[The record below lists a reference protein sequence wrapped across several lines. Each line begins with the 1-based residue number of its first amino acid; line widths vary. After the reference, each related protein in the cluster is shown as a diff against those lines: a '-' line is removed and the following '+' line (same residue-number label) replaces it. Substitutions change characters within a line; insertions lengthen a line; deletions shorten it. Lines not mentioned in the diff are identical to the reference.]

1 MIPKIDFLLIFLQFK
16 KWPQQI
22 WAGWSSATIMRI
34 SWRNVTSRNHSA
46 RYVQTDSEST
56 SHIEHDDFLLPS
68 RSLMDHDYNLICYAE
83 VRFKLDRST
92 SRPHSIEINQNE
104 FFAFCRN
111 WTIWQMSA
119 RSVTMDWCT
128 RKPSALSQ
136 LLTRKDSPSSWRPR
150 RIKYVFVDRPIDN
163 LYIFSCNKMMQL
175 LTESQMMT
183 TFTTHFYWF
192 QFKTTH
198 FHFILVQ
205 CVDLM
210 KFFSSIICRTNQ
222 QRTSTKS
229 FSSKELAAHW
239 ANFVIRLC
247 TATTVTILN
256 R

>member
-1 MIPKIDFLLIFLQFK
+1 MITTLFATLKFDSNSIVRLHVHIPSKLIKMNFSLFAGIEQSDKCQLVPLQ
-16 KWPQQI
+16 WIGAQENRRRCPNCWQERIRRRLEDQEE
-22 WAGWSSATIMRI
+22 SSTYSLTGRLTI
-34 SWRNVTSRNHSA
+34 
-46 RYVQTDSEST
+46 
-56 SHIEHDDFLLPS
+56 
-68 RSLMDHDYNLICYAE
+68 
-83 VRFKLDRST
+83 
-92 SRPHSIEINQNE
+92 
-104 FFAFCRN
+104 
-111 WTIWQMSA
+111 
-119 RSVTMDWCT
+119 
-128 RKPSALSQ
+128 
-136 LLTRKDSPSSWRPR
+136 
-150 RIKYVFVDRPIDN
+150 
-163 LYIFSCNKMMQL
+163 YIFSCIKMMQL